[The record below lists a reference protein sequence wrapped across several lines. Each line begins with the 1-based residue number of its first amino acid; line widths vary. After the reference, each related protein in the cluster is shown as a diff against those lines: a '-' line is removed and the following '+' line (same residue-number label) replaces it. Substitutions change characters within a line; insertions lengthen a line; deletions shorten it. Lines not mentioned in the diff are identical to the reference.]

1 MRLKEFLENKINNK
15 EIVWDNK
22 SQLIKASGEK
32 VNGNNIKILKIYEK
46 KFKFGSVQKI
56 KDQEIL
62 KYFSKQPKNSF
73 ISVEGAKKI
82 INENLPKN
90 ITEKPKGEVSTTL
103 IYSRLND
110 TKFNK
115 NNLKGQ
121 TLDNQV
127 SKFKKYDVNLS
138 DDFVK
143 KVFNLREQG
152 IYLGIEETSRG
163 SKTIRFKTSE
173 NYGNFNNSF
182 PPHEDSIKEIKKII
196 NKIKN
201 K

>member
-73 ISVEGAKKI
+73 ISVEGAKKN

-90 ITEKPKGEVSTTL
+90 ITEKPKG
-103 IYSRLND
+103 R
-110 TKFNK
+110 
-115 NNLKGQ
+115 
-121 TLDNQV
+121 
-127 SKFKKYDVNLS
+127 
-138 DDFVK
+138 
-143 KVFNLREQG
+143 
-152 IYLGIEETSRG
+152 
-163 SKTIRFKTSE
+163 
-173 NYGNFNNSF
+173 
-182 PPHEDSIKEIKKII
+182 KEILTFVCKELDKSGGFPFNRLLMTRRGIFYDR
-196 NKIKN
+196 
-201 K
+201 

>member
-1 MRLKEFLENKINNK
+1 MRLKEFLEIKIKKN
-15 EIVWDNK
+15 EINWDNK

-46 KFKFGSVQKI
+46 EFKFGSIQKI
-56 KDQEIL
+56 KDLEIL

-82 INENLPKN
+82 INQNLPKY
-90 ITEKPKGEVSTTL
+90 ITTKPKGEVSTTL

-110 TKFNK
+110 PKFNK
-115 NNLKGQ
+115 NKLKGQ

-127 SKFKKYDVNLS
+127 SKFKDYDVKLS
-138 DDFVK
+138 DSFVQ

-152 IYLGIEETSRG
+152 IYLSIEETSRG
-163 SKTIRFKTSE
+163 SKIIRLKTSE
-173 NYGNFNNSF
+173 NYSNLNKSF
-182 PPHEDSIKEIKKII
+182 PPNEDSLKKIKKII
-196 NKIKN
+196 DEQKK
-201 K
+201 

>member
-22 SQLIKASGEK
+22 SQLIKAAGEK

-82 INENLPKN
+82 INANLPIN
-90 ITEKPKGEVSTTL
+90 ITKKPKGEVSTTL

-127 SKFKKYDVNLS
+127 SKFKKCS
-138 DDFVK
+138 STAF
-143 KVFNLREQG
+143 
-152 IYLGIEETSRG
+152 
-163 SKTIRFKTSE
+163 
-173 NYGNFNNSF
+173 
-182 PPHEDSIKEIKKII
+182 
-196 NKIKN
+196 
-201 K
+201 

>member
-22 SQLIKASGEK
+22 SQLIKAAGEK

-82 INENLPKN
+82 INANLPIN
-90 ITEKPKGEVSTTL
+90 ITKKPKGEVSTTL

-110 TKFNK
+110 NKFNK

-127 SKFKKYDVNLS
+127 SKFKDYDVKLS
-138 DDFVK
+138 DSFVQ

-152 IYLGIEETSRG
+152 IYLSIEETSRG
-163 SKTIRFKTSE
+163 SKIIRLKTSE
-173 NYGNFNNSF
+173 NYSNLNKSF
-182 PPHEDSIKEIKKII
+182 PPNEDSLKKIKKII
-196 NKIKN
+196 DEQKK
-201 K
+201 

>member
-1 MRLKEFLENKINNK
+1 MRLKKFLENKINNK
-15 EIVWDNK
+15 EITWDNK

-110 TKFNK
+110 PKFNK

-121 TLDNQV
+121 TIDNQV
-127 SKFKKYDVNLS
+127 SKFKDYDVKLS
-138 DDFVK
+138 DRFLE

-152 IYLGIEETSRG
+152 IYLSIEETSRG
-163 SKTIRFKTSE
+163 SKTIRLKTSE
-173 NYGNFNNSF
+173 NYGNLNNTF
-182 PPHEDSIKEIKKII
+182 KPNEDSIKEIKKII
-196 NKIKN
+196 NEQKK
-201 K
+201 

>member
-22 SQLIKASGEK
+22 SQLIKAAGEK

-62 KYFSKQPKNSF
+62 KFFSKQPKNSF

-82 INENLPKN
+82 INANLPIN
-90 ITEKPKGEVSTTL
+90 ITKKPKGEVSTTL

-110 TKFNK
+110 NKFNK

-127 SKFKKYDVNLS
+127 SKFKKYDVKYS
-138 DDFVK
+138 
-143 KVFNLREQG
+143 
-152 IYLGIEETSRG
+152 
-163 SKTIRFKTSE
+163 
-173 NYGNFNNSF
+173 
-182 PPHEDSIKEIKKII
+182 
-196 NKIKN
+196 
-201 K
+201 

>member
-82 INENLPKN
+82 INANLPIN
-90 ITEKPKGEVSTTL
+90 ITKKPKGEVSTTL

-127 SKFKKYDVNLS
+127 SKFKKYDVNL
-138 DDFVK
+138 
-143 KVFNLREQG
+143 
-152 IYLGIEETSRG
+152 
-163 SKTIRFKTSE
+163 
-173 NYGNFNNSF
+173 
-182 PPHEDSIKEIKKII
+182 
-196 NKIKN
+196 
-201 K
+201 

>member
-73 ISVEGAKKI
+73 ISVEGAKKLLTKI
-82 INENLPKN
+82 FQKTLLKN
-90 ITEKPKGEVSTTL
+90 QKEKLVLHLFIVG
-103 IYSRLND
+103 
-110 TKFNK
+110 
-115 NNLKGQ
+115 
-121 TLDNQV
+121 
-127 SKFKKYDVNLS
+127 
-138 DDFVK
+138 
-143 KVFNLREQG
+143 
-152 IYLGIEETSRG
+152 
-163 SKTIRFKTSE
+163 
-173 NYGNFNNSF
+173 
-182 PPHEDSIKEIKKII
+182 
-196 NKIKN
+196 
-201 K
+201 